1 MNKYIFL
8 DIDGPL
14 NTDRDENKDPERYGH
29 RFDNEAVGNLRE
41 IVEATGA
48 SIVIS
53 SSWRHMGI
61 KRMREIWKDW
71 KLPGKVIGCTPGGWG
86 DERFNTRG
94 EEIQAWLDENAKGPK
109 SYVIFDDL
117 GLDEAL
123 DIQYSHWIQV
133 DPHCGITTDDADRA
147 IRILNEKVS
156 ESYLFP
162 REGVIPLEI
171 EGNHKDYMLSEI
183 LLSHGY
189 KLNGL
194 AISLERQ
201 PGSGLVY
208 QLFAWIWKDSLSGKY
223 VQSAFYPSS
232 HANDEKYIPE
242 HTQLDDVRLR
252 YYFDKSGAV
261 SNILWVALY
270 KDGKIVY
277 SLASDASIT
286 AESK

>member
-14 NTDRDENKDPERYGH
+14 NTGRNDYLDPERYGH
-29 RFDNEAVGNLRE
+29 HFDNEAVGNLRK
-41 IVEATGA
+41 IVEATDA

-117 GLDEAL
+117 GPDEAL
-123 DIQYSHWIQV
+123 DIQCSHWIQV
-133 DPHCGITTDDADRA
+133 DPHCGITTDDALNA
-147 IRILNEKVS
+147 IKILNEEVA
-156 ESYLFP
+156 ESFLFP
-162 REGVIPLEI
+162 REGVVPI
-171 EGNHKDYMLSEI
+171 EMEDNHKDYMLSEI

-194 AISLERQ
+194 AISLEQRLK
-201 PGSGLVY
+201 GGRVY
-208 QLFAWIWKDSLSGKY
+208 QLFAWIRSDSLKEKF
-223 VQSAFYPSS
+223 VQSAFYPL
-232 HANDEKYIPE
+232 NLVKYEDNNPD
-242 HTQLDDVRLR
+242 HTQFDDVRLR
-252 YYFDKSGAV
+252 YCFDDFGAV

-277 SLASDASIT
+277 SLA
-286 AESK
+286 

>member
-1 MNKYIFL
+1 MKKYIFL

-14 NTDRDENKDPERYGH
+14 NTELDENKDPERYGH
-29 RFDNEAVGNLRE
+29 RFDNEAVGNLRK

-61 KRMREIWKDW
+61 KRMHEIWRDW
-71 KLPGKVIGCTPGGWG
+71 NLPGKIAGCTPGSLG
-86 DERFNTRG
+86 DDNAFNTRG

-117 GLDEAL
+117 GFDHFLEN
-123 DIQYSHWIQV
+123 QYLRLIQV
-133 DPHCGITTDDADRA
+133 DPHCGITTDDALHA
-147 IRILNEKVS
+147 IKILNEEVS
-156 ESYLFP
+156 ESFLFP

-194 AISLERQ
+194 AISLERR

-208 QLFAWIWKDSLSGKY
+208 QLFAWIRSDSLKEKF
-223 VQSAFYPSS
+223 VQSAFYPL
-232 HANDEKYIPE
+232 NLVKYEDNNPD
-242 HTQLDDVRLR
+242 HTQFDDVRLR
-252 YYFDKSGAV
+252 YFSDDFGAV

-277 SLASDASIT
+277 SLA
-286 AESK
+286 